1 MTYVNDGDVV
11 FISTHQGFKRCVVL
25 CAAGNDARIKRDED
39 GFEFWVPVDI
49 LFSEKAV
56 AQEAARRLGAP

>member
-11 FISTHQGFKRCVVL
+11 FISTHEGFKRCVVL
-25 CAAGNDARIKRDED
+25 CAAGHDCRIQRDED
-39 GFEFWVPVDI
+39 GKTFWVKTAS

-56 AQEAARRLGAP
+56 AAEAARRLGAT